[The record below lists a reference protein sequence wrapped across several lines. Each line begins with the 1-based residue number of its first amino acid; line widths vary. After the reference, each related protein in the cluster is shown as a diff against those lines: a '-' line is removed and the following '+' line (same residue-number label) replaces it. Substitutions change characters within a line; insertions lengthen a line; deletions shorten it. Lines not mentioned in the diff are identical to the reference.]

1 MKNRLWG
8 PFCLLP
14 NCRLWLAE
22 GPESIS
28 STEAAPHW
36 ELFEASLTERD
47 RERLKRYRPFQK
59 KRQFLNSRL
68 AVRDV
73 LRREFEIDSAHVFMD
88 TTESGQP
95 ILLNGQGRPYASISL
110 SHTDKLTAIAISNN
124 LNGPGIDIE
133 VVQPLNTRA
142 FSLSFL
148 NQAEKDWMA
157 DERILDDQHA
167 MLIAWTLKE
176 AFWKALGGP
185 QKMGSGNITTEYS
198 DKCLTINVGCMDGNM
213 RPFATHF
220 FGHQFVAPVEL
231 KNFTSIDGLESDVSS
246 FVGCIVLVS
255 TEFKEGYGASDD
267 GSSNARVQ

>member
-1 MKNRLWG
+1 M
-8 PFCLLP
+8 
-14 NCRLWLAE
+14 
-22 GPESIS
+22 
-28 STEAAPHW
+28 
-36 ELFEASLTERD
+36 
-47 RERLKRYRPFQK
+47 
-59 KRQFLNSRL
+59 NSRL

-73 LRREFEIDSAHVFMD
+73 LRREFEIDSANVFMD

-95 ILLNGQGRPYASISL
+95 ILLNGQGHPYASISL

-167 MLIAWTLKE
+167 MLIVWTLKE

-185 QKMGSGNITTEYS
+185 HKMGSGNITTEYS
-198 DKCLTINVGCMDGNM
+198 DKYLKINVGCMDGNM

-220 FGHQFVAPVEL
+220 FGHQFAAPFEL

-255 TEFKEGYGASDD
+255 TEFKEGHGASDD